1 MKILIINGPNLG
13 TLGRREPEIYGH
25 LTLADIEQRL
35 REKASELGVEVSFF
49 QSNHE
54 GAIIDYLEAEAASAD
69 GIIINGG
76 ALTHYGLSLRDA
88 LEWCNR
94 PVVEVHISNIHARES
109 FRHRS
114 VISAVARG
122 VIVGMGWRGYILA
135 LEGLVDGLQEEKREQ
150 SQQKLSLE

>member
-1 MKILIINGPNLG
+1 MKILVINGPNLG
-13 TLGRREPEIYGH
+13 GLGRRQPAVYGH
-25 LTLADIEQRL
+25 MTLADIEARL
-35 REKASELGVEVSFF
+35 RERASTLDAQVAFF

-54 GAIIDYLEAEAASAD
+54 GAIIDFLEAEAPGAD

-88 LEWCNR
+88 LEWCDR
-94 PVVEVHISNIHARES
+94 PVIEVHISNIHARES

-135 LEGLVDGLQEEKREQ
+135 LEGLVELVNEGKRP
-150 SQQKLSLE
+150 SSA